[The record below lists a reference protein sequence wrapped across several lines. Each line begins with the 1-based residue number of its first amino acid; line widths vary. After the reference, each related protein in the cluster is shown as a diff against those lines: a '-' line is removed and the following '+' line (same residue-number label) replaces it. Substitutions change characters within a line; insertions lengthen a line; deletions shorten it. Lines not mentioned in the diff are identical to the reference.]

1 MAIMFTFS
9 KSNKFLTV
17 IFVLLTMMLLVG
29 ATQIANKT
37 VHKVSAKKNSLESL
51 QTHALSFVKEASL
64 GAKDTWSNN
73 IKRSPVAFIKINS
86 SHYSVLNEQ

>member
-17 IFVLLTMMLLVG
+17 IFVLLTMLLLVG

-37 VHKVSAKKNSLESL
+37 VNKTTAKKNSIESL
-51 QTHALSFVKEASL
+51 NAHALSFVKEASL
-64 GAKDTWSNN
+64 GAQDTWSNN
-73 IKRSPVAFIKINS
+73 IKRSPVTFIKINS
-86 SHYSVLNEQ
+86 SSYSVLNEQ